1 MRKAAVF
8 AALAAMLA
16 ATPAF
21 AADKSALSDED
32 QIAKALN
39 DGCKAVVAK
48 DIDGMIA
55 PFKKTDT
62 LTMFDFGPP
71 RSRGWAQLR
80 AANEEFVKEAATD
93 TYCIYREIHPVILS
107 TDAAYSW
114 AIMSAGGTMKDGT
127 KMDIT
132 IRSTDIWRKIDG
144 AWRIV
149 HEHNSFPTDMKTGMA
164 DMQSR
169 P

>member
-1 MRKAAVF
+1 MIGTRIF
-8 AALAAMLA
+8 AMAAMLA
-16 ATPAF
+16 TMPAF
-21 AADKSALSDED
+21 AADTAPLSDAD

-55 PFKKTDT
+55 PFKKSDT
-62 LTMFDFGPP
+62 LVMFDFGTP
-71 RSRGWAQLR
+71 RSRGWDQLR

-93 TYCIYREIHPVILS
+93 TFCIYREIHPVILS
-107 TDAAYSW
+107 PDAAYSW
-114 AIMSAGGTMKDGT
+114 AIMSAGGTMKDGN
-127 KMDIT
+127 KVDIT

-149 HEHNSFPTDMKTGMA
+149 HEHNSFPVDMKTGNA
-164 DMQSR
+164 DMESR